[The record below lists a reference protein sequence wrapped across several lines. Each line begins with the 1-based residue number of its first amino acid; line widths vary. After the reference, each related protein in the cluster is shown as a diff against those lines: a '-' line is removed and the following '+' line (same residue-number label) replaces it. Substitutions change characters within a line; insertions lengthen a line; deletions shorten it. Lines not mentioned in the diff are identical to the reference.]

1 MWNNPAHV
9 RKTALLFCMP
19 RDWNTSHCVPQVR
32 AEAEAAAA
40 AAKIAEER
48 AGRERAEA
56 MVGQRDQ
63 ALGAERSARL
73 QAEQGQL
80 GWGVHAAMNW
90 S

>member
-1 MWNNPAHV
+1 M
-9 RKTALLFCMP
+9 
-19 RDWNTSHCVPQVR
+19 PQVR

-56 MVGQRDQ
+56 RVGQRDQ

-73 QAEQGQL
+73 QAEQGQS
-80 GWGVHAAMNW
+80 GWGVHAVMRW